1 MNVTKELMV
10 KDVVMYGE
18 SKYNS
23 AYVNN
28 HLIFKAVSVLTR
40 THNIHVTHLKD
51 THFLTA
57 TTCRSRAT
65 KFHDFFL
72 ISILG
77 VEFFDYIYF
86 DYN

>member
-65 KFHDFFL
+65 KFHDFF
-72 ISILG
+72 
-77 VEFFDYIYF
+77 
-86 DYN
+86 